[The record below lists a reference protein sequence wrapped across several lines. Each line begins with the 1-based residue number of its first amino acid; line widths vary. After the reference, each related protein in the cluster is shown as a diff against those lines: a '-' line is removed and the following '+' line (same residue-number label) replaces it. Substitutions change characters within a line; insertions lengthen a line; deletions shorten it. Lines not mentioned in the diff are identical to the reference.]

1 MMTKKQRGIWR
12 FGALAV
18 VGLASFSLIACSNSA
33 GPANPSGEQPADD
46 FPDKPIQVIVP
57 WAAGGGTDVI
67 TRQLMTMSEETCDT
81 RFVVQN
87 LTGAAS
93 ATGHQALVDADPDG
107 YTIATA
113 TTELAILKHLGTAA
127 FTPEDVKGIVQIAA
141 NPAVL
146 TVSADSPYQTF
157 DDVKDALAQGDTVRA
172 ATNGRGGTWDLAVRG
187 LGQAL
192 DTHFTEYVPFNGAAE
207 MIPAVLGGQVEV
219 LAPSAGEVRQQI
231 ESGAMR
237 GLAVMAEERFPA
249 LPDVPTLKELGVDW
263 VMGSW
268 IGVVVPDATP
278 DNRVEKL
285 RDCIGGVA
293 QSAEYID
300 FLEKTGI
307 GIADRDGAQFTDF
320 TRSEFDRFEKLISE
334 VY

>member
-1 MMTKKQRGIWR
+1 MTKKNRALR
-12 FGALAV
+12 RLGALAV
-18 VGLASFSLIACSNSA
+18 VGLTAASLVACANDAAPGDAS
-33 GPANPSGEQPADD
+33 GKPAADK
-46 FPDKPIQVIVP
+46 FPEKPIQVIVP

-67 TRQLMTMSEETCDT
+67 TRQLMTMSEKTCGA

-93 ATGHQALVDADPDG
+93 ATGHQALVDAEPDG

-113 TTELAILKHLGTAA
+113 TTELAILKHLGTAN
-127 FTPEDVKGIVQIAA
+127 FTPEQTEGIVQIAA

-146 TVSADSPYQTF
+146 TVASDSPYKTF
-157 DDVKDALAQGDTVRA
+157 DDLKDALAKGDSIRA

-187 LGQAL
+187 LGQTL

-207 MIPAVLGGQVEV
+207 MIPAVLGGQVEAM
-219 LAPSAGEVRQQI
+219 APSAGEVRQQI

-268 IGVVVPDATP
+268 IGVMAPAKTEDA
-278 DNRVEKL
+278 RLEKL
-285 RDCIGGVA
+285 RECIGEVG
-293 QSAEYID
+293 QSAEYIE

-307 GIADRDGAQFTDF
+307 GVADRDGAEFSDF
-320 TRSEFDRFEKLISE
+320 TRAEFDRFEKLISQ